1 VEEPPR
7 PQGLQGR
14 DRIEQELVFSMAVGH
29 DADGMQSRLHCMGIM
44 DFPFFF
50 NQMISSCPAQGRFM
64 MLI

>member
-1 VEEPPR
+1 
-7 PQGLQGR
+7 
-14 DRIEQELVFSMAVGH
+14 
-29 DADGMQSRLHCMGIM
+29 MGIM